1 VSSIPIKQLLD
12 AGVHFGHQTRRWNPK
27 MKPFIFGQRNGIHI
41 VDLRTTLRY
50 FKRAI
55 DFIVERSIRGSSV
68 LFVGTKRQA
77 QDTIEQEAGR
87 CEAHYVTN
95 RWLGGLLT
103 NFATV
108 RNSIKRYKD
117 LEEKRVNGFY
127 DQLSKKE
134 VARLERE
141 RKKLDKNLRGIRDME
156 RLPDILFV
164 VDTNREVI
172 AVKEAAKLGIPVIAV
187 VDTNSDPDDV
197 DFVIP
202 GNDDALR
209 SVRLFTSTVAD
220 AILAGKAIREARLAE
235 AREKAAREKAA
246 REKAAR
252 EKAAREK
259 VARERAARER
269 ALREQALQEKA
280 AQEKAA
286 QEQTPQETSIPPDAT
301 VATSTASAVKAT
313 SAPTSDNS

>member
-1 VSSIPIKQLLD
+1 
-12 AGVHFGHQTRRWNPK
+12 
-27 MKPFIFGQRNGIHI
+27 M
-41 VDLRTTLRY
+41 
-50 FKRAI
+50 
-55 DFIVERSIRGSSV
+55 

-77 QDTIEQEAGR
+77 QDTIQREARR
-87 CEAHYVTN
+87 CEAHYVNN

-156 RLPDILFV
+156 RLPDIIFV

-209 SVRLFTSTVAD
+209 SVRLFTSTIAD

-252 EKAAREK
+252 EKAARE
-259 VARERAARER
+259 R
-269 ALREQALQEKA
+269 ALREKALQEKA
-280 AQEKAA
+280 AQEQAA
-286 QEQTPQETSIPPDAT
+286 QETSIPPDAT
-301 VATSTASAVKAT
+301 AATSTASPVPAAT
-313 SAPTSDNS
+313 APTSD

>member
-77 QDTIEQEAGR
+77 QDTIEREAGR
-87 CEAHYVTN
+87 CEAHYVNN

-156 RLPDILFV
+156 RLPDVLFV

-209 SVRLFTSTVAD
+209 SVRLFTSTIAD

-235 AREKAAREKAA
+235 A

-301 VATSTASAVKAT
+301 VATSTASAVQAT

>member
-1 VSSIPIKQLLD
+1 MSSIPIKQLLD

-55 DFIVERSIRGSSV
+55 DFLVERSIRGSSV

-77 QDTIEQEAGR
+77 QDTIEREAER
-87 CEAHYVTN
+87 CEAHYVNN

-127 DQLSKKE
+127 DKLSKKE

-209 SVRLFTSTVAD
+209 SVRLFTSTIAD

-252 EKAAREK
+252 EKAARE
-259 VARERAARER
+259 R
-269 ALREQALQEKA
+269 ALREKVLQEKA
-280 AQEKAA
+280 AQEQAA
-286 QEQTPQETSIPPDAT
+286 QEQAAQEQAAQETSTPPDAA
-301 VATSTASAVKAT
+301 VAATPAPAVPAAT
-313 SAPTSDNS
+313 APTSE

>member
-1 VSSIPIKQLLD
+1 MSSIPIKQLLD

-55 DFIVERSIRGSSV
+55 DFLVERSIRGSSV

-77 QDTIEQEAGR
+77 QDTIEREAER
-87 CEAHYVTN
+87 CEAHYVNN

-127 DQLSKKE
+127 DKLSKKE

-209 SVRLFTSTVAD
+209 SVRLFTSTIAD

-252 EKAAREK
+252 EKAARE
-259 VARERAARER
+259 R
-269 ALREQALQEKA
+269 ALREKVLQEKA
-280 AQEKAA
+280 AQEQAA
-286 QEQTPQETSIPPDAT
+286 QQTSTPPDAA
-301 VATSTASAVKAT
+301 VAATPAPAVPAAT
-313 SAPTSDNS
+313 APTSE

>member
-252 EKAAREK
+252 EKAARE
-259 VARERAARER
+259 R